1 MFLPLHMVSGGPEM
15 LNNHIHLFQQMF
27 IKPFLWA
34 RKSLIVCVREGVG
47 VMVMVTMVIKNRVT
61 DLTDKIRR

>member
-1 MFLPLHMVSGGPEM
+1 MVSGGPEM
-15 LNNHIHLFQQMF
+15 LNNHIYLFQQMF

-34 RKSLIVCVREGVG
+34 RKSLIVCVREVGG
-47 VMVMVTMVIKNRVT
+47 VMVVVTMVIKNRVT

>member
-15 LNNHIHLFQQMF
+15 LSNRMHLFQQMF

-34 RKSLIVCVREGVG
+34 RKSLIVCVREAGWSWWWLQWLSK
-47 VMVMVTMVIKNRVT
+47 MEL
-61 DLTDKIRR
+61 LTSQTR